1 MRNTRAAAALALAAA
16 VGMATAGVA
25 PEASAATRGCDTS
38 ALQRSLDAI
47 VKAGGTP
54 GILATVS
61 SPACRQVSLGSG
73 VADTLTGRRMR
84 GDERIRVGSI
94 TKSFTATVVLQLVAE
109 GEISLETP
117 LTRYLPNEKI
127 TVRDLLRHTS
137 GLGDYT
143 SSDEIDALRD
153 RFKHFEPD
161 DLFAIGL
168 RVPRSDKRWNYSSTN
183 YALLAMI
190 VKQAT
195 GNDIGT
201 EITRRILRPLKLTGT
216 WWPGDNPRIPG
227 RHAHGYVYDEGK
239 RYDTTKWNMTY
250 GGAAGALV
258 STTSDLNRFWAAL
271 LGGRL
276 LPAAQLKEMRTTV
289 PADPAR
295 MWPGADAGLG
305 LYETELKHCAGT
317 WVGHGGG
324 FNGYRTI
331 AASSPDGRR
340 QVTLAINRHPSE
352 ITPRLLDLADAT
364 LCALR

>member
-1 MRNTRAAAALALAAA
+1 MKMTRLAAVLAVTAA
-16 VGMATAGVA
+16 VGTMSAGVA
-25 PEASAATRGCDTS
+25 PGASAATRKCDTR
-38 ALQRSLDAI
+38 ALQQSLDQI

-54 GILATVS
+54 GILAAVS
-61 SPACRQVSLGSG
+61 SPACGRVSLGSG
-73 VADTLTGRRMR
+73 VADIGTGRRMR
-84 GDERIRVGSI
+84 GDERIRMGSV

-109 GEISLETP
+109 GKIKLDAP

-143 SSDEIDALRD
+143 SSEEIDAERD

-161 DLFAIGL
+161 ELFKIGL
-168 RVPRSDKRWNYSSTN
+168 RMPRSDKPWNYSTTN

-190 VKQAT
+190 VKRAT
-195 GNDIGT
+195 GNDVGT
-201 EITRRILRPLKLTGT
+201 EITRRIIRPLKLTRT
-216 WWPGDNPRIPG
+216 WWPGDDPRIPG
-227 RHAHGYVYDEGK
+227 RHARGYVYSEGK

-250 GGAAGALV
+250 GGAGGALV
-258 STTSDLNRFWAAL
+258 STTSDLNRYWAAL
-271 LGGRL
+271 LRGRL
-276 LPAAQLKEMRTTV
+276 LPAAQLKEMRKTV

-295 MWPGADAGLG
+295 MWPGAHSGLG
-305 LYETELKHCAGT
+305 LYETKLKHCAGT
-317 WVGHGGG
+317 WIGHGGG

-340 QVTLAINRHPSE
+340 QVTLVINRHPNE

-364 LCALR
+364 LCTLR

>member
-1 MRNTRAAAALALAAA
+1 MRSTRAVTALVMGAVLVGVAPAAAAT
-16 VGMATAGVA
+16 TAQ
-25 PEASAATRGCDTS
+25 GCDTG
-38 ALQRSLDAI
+38 ALKKSLDAL
-47 VKAGGTP
+47 VRAGDTP

-61 SPACRQVSLGSG
+61 SPACGRVSLSSG
-73 VADTLTGRRMR
+73 VADLGTKRKLR
-84 GDERIRVGSI
+84 GDERVRIGSV

-109 GEISLETP
+109 GKIDLDQP
-117 LTRYLPNEKI
+117 LTRYLPDQNV

-143 SSDEIDALRD
+143 ASDEIDALRD
-153 RFKHFEPD
+153 RYKHFEPEE
-161 DLFAIGL
+161 LFAIGL
-168 RVPRSDKRWNYSSTN
+168 RMPRSDRPWNYSSTN

-190 VKQAT
+190 VKEAT
-195 GNDIGT
+195 GHDIGA
-201 EITRRILRPLKLTGT
+201 EITRRIIKPLKLTRT

-227 RHAHGYVYDEGK
+227 RHAHGYVYDEGR
-239 RYDTTKWNMTY
+239 RYDTTRWNMSY

-258 STTSDLNRFWAAL
+258 STPADLNRYWAAL
-271 LGGRL
+271 LTGKL
-276 LPAAQLKEMRTTV
+276 LPPAQLKAMRATV

-295 MWPGADAGLG
+295 MWPGANAGLG
-305 LYETELKHCAGT
+305 LYETKLKHCAGT

-324 FNGYRTI
+324 ANGYRTI

-352 ITPRLLDLADAT
+352 ITPQLLDLADAT